1 MNESDILDILQK
13 VGAFRSG
20 HFVGVSGLHL
30 DTYVNKNA
38 MYPYTR
44 EMSALCRGIA
54 QRFTGKNIEVVIGP
68 ATGGIILSQW
78 VAYHL
83 SEHEGREVYG
93 VYADKEGDGFV
104 IKRGYNELL
113 KGKNV
118 LVVEDLV
125 TTGGS
130 LRKVIDAVR
139 AEGGTVA
146 GAVAVCNRGDVTAQM
161 IGLPAV
167 PAHAG
172 QAGDPPEFVS
182 LLTVEL
188 GQWTEA
194 ECELCKRNIPINT
207 DVGHGKDYLAKKNA
221 VS

>member
-1 MNESDILDILQK
+1 MSESDVLDILQK

-20 HFVGVSGLHL
+20 HFVGVSGLHF

-44 EMSALCRGIA
+44 EMSELCKGIA
-54 QRFTGKNIEVVIGP
+54 KQFTGKGIDVVIGP

-83 SEHEGREVYG
+83 SELEAREVYG
-93 VYADKEGDGFV
+93 VYADKDGEAFV
-104 IKRGYNELL
+104 IKRGYNDLL
-113 KGKNV
+113 KGKSV

-130 LRKVIDAVR
+130 LRKVIEAVR
-139 AEGGTVA
+139 SEGGEVC
-146 GAVAVCNRGDVTAQM
+146 GAVAVCNRGDVTADM
-161 IGLPAV
+161 IGN
-167 PAHAG
+167 
-172 QAGDPPEFVS
+172 PPEFVS

-188 GQWTEA
+188 GQWPES
-194 ECELCKRNIPINT
+194 ECELCERGIPINT
-207 DVGHGKDYLAKKNA
+207 DVGHGKEYLAQKNTSA
-221 VS
+221 

>member
-1 MNESDILDILQK
+1 MDESEILDILQK

-44 EMSALCRGIA
+44 EMSELCRGIA
-54 QRFTGKNIEVVIGP
+54 QKFAGKHIEVVIGP

-83 SEHEGREVYG
+83 SELEGREVYG
-93 VYADKEGDGFV
+93 VYADKDGDGFV
-104 IKRGYNELL
+104 IKRGYNDLI

-130 LRKVIDAVR
+130 LRKVIEAVR

-146 GAVAVCNRGDVTAQM
+146 GAVAVCNRGDVTASM
-161 IGLPAV
+161 IGE
-167 PAHAG
+167 
-172 QAGDPPEFVS
+172 PPEFVS

-188 GQWTEA
+188 GQWPEA
-194 ECELCKRNIPINT
+194 ECELCQRGIPINT
-207 DVGHGKDYLAKKNA
+207 DVGHGAQYLAAKRTA
-221 VS
+221 